1 MARPF
6 ISAGLVAS
14 VVAGVVA
21 LGAAPASAGEGS
33 PPPPPPYEYVQ
44 CLTTYLSTP
53 LNSPSVTV
61 CSPIWP
67 G

>member
-21 LGAAPASAGEGS
+21 LGASPASAGEG
-33 PPPPPPYEYVQ
+33 PPPQPFEYVQ

-67 G
+67 A